1 MPIIK
6 SAKKRARQTVVA
18 TTRNQKFKKSLK
30 TALKSFEAAVKKG
43 DSKEVSEALV
53 KAQSAVD
60 TAAKKNLI
68 HKNKAARKVASLNK
82 TAKTLGAAPAKK
94 AVKAPAAAKPAAAKK
109 PAAKTAPKATPKAAT
124 KSPAKKPAVK
134 KTAAKK

>member
-6 SAKKRARQTVVA
+6 SAKKRARQSVVA

-30 TALKSFEAAVKKG
+30 TALKSFETAVKKG
-43 DSKEVSEALV
+43 DSKEVSAALV

-60 TAAKKNLI
+60 SAAKKNLI

-82 TAKTLGAAPAKK
+82 AAKALGAAPAKK
-94 AVKAPAAAKPAAAKK
+94 AAKAVAAKPVAAKK
-109 PAAKTAPKATPKAAT
+109 PAAKAKAAPKAAAKKT
-124 KSPAKKPAVK
+124 TKPAVK
-134 KTAAKK
+134 KAVAKK

>member
-82 TAKTLGAAPAKK
+82 AAKTLGAAPAKK
-94 AVKAPAAAKPAAAKK
+94 TVKAPAAKPAVAKK
-109 PAAKTAPKATPKAAT
+109 PAAKAAPKTAAKA
-124 KSPAKKPAVK
+124 PAKKPAVK
-134 KTAAKK
+134 KASAKK